1 MQTSATPIARTTPLS
16 LVVDNASD
24 IVVVAPVLEEVANCW
39 PILEPILKRAT
50 DRVAG
55 YEPIDLLQLVMTGR
69 MTMYV
74 VRDKGRIVACAV
86 TEIRRFPRS
95 LALEVPFIAGRG
107 LRRWWRPLLAVLDAQ
122 ARAYWCATWKGTRHE
137 QVAAQHKHR
146 SERQSAGP
154 AAGPVSAKYVAG
166 RAGSGEPRRPPAGR
180 AVPRRHH
187 GYRLPE
193 L

>member
-1 MQTSATPIARTTPLS
+1 
-16 LVVDNASD
+16 
-24 IVVVAPVLEEVANCW
+24 VLEEVANCW

-122 ARAYWCATWKGTRHE
+122 ARAYGCTTLMGWDRKGWSRYGF
-137 QVAAQHKHR
+137 R
-146 SERQSAGP
+146 
-154 AAGPVSAKYVAG
+154 VAG
-166 RAGSGEPRRPPAGR
+166 VALVR
-180 AVPRRHH
+180 
-187 GYRLPE
+187 E
-193 L
+193 LERDEA